1 MFLRQSTASQVIEL
15 GPFVDDTDFKTAE
28 PSLTISNTDIK
39 LRKHGT
45 TSHVS
50 KNSGGASH
58 ISNGYYHATLNAT
71 DTNTIGLMEVHVNVA
86 GALPVWTR
94 FQVVEEAVYDALF
107 NDGAPAYNGAQVV
120 ASVTGA
126 VGSVTG
132 AVGSV
137 TGNVGGNVTGS
148 VGSLAAQAKADVNAE
163 VDSALNTAIPGSPTA
178 NSINERVAA
187 IDNKLP
193 AGNLSDV
200 TTAQVNAEVVDA
212 LTIDL
217 VPDAVPADGSR
228 PTIAQALYMLTQF
241 LMERSITGTTMTV
254 RKPDGSTTLMTFSL
268 DSTDPTSVTRG

>member
-1 MFLRQSTASQVIEL
+1 
-15 GPFVDDTDFKTAE
+15 
-28 PSLTISNTDIK
+28 
-39 LRKHGT
+39 
-45 TSHVS
+45 
-50 KNSGGASH
+50 
-58 ISNGYYHATLNAT
+58 
-71 DTNTIGLMEVHVNVA
+71 
-86 GALPVWTR
+86 
-94 FQVVEEAVYDALF
+94 
-107 NDGAPAYNGAQVV
+107 
-120 ASVTGA
+120 